1 MSHADFLKLTENR
14 NTRNQES
21 RSLLRMQAVDKLVE
35 KHFSIRQ
42 FKFRARRNSSHVKGV
57 CEFEVGEPASKKQES
72 LLEPLVL
79 KPSQNRIRPK
89 PKWPLNNFLK
99 SYNIDTPKQIPQPLK

>member
-14 NTRNQES
+14 NTRDQES
-21 RSLLRMQAVDKLVE
+21 RSLLRLQTVDKLVE

-42 FKFRARRNSSHVKGV
+42 FKSRDRRNSSHVKGV
-57 CEFEVGEPASKKQES
+57 CEFEGGEAAPKKQDS

-79 KPSQNRIRPK
+79 KPSQNRIRLK
-89 PKWPLNNFLK
+89 PKCPLNNFLK
-99 SYNIDTPKQIPQPLK
+99 SYNIDTPKQMPEPLK